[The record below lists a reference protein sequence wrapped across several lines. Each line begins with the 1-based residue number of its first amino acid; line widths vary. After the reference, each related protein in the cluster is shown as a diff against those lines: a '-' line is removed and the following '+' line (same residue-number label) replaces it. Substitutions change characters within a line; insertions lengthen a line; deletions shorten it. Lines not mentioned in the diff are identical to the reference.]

1 MFPDHAYGPAFSS
14 SKPYARAV
22 VCIGG
27 FGDSP
32 ASFSPLIKEISGGT
46 VSGGD
51 TIVLTPSTYGWHK
64 WDHFHSARTL
74 SYKDWVRDCLREL
87 RLANTLSDD
96 VTVVA
101 HSTGVLP
108 VVICLS
114 KLETAGAD
122 RLVFTGSNLKP
133 SKSDLSSKRLLL
145 SPVGRLIR
153 FVLPVIPKK
162 LRKGPNG
169 KLRPVDTINEEYHR
183 NGFYLKAFP
192 LNAVVQMWRLQD
204 EVLSLADSSL
214 HTRVKSVYLVNG
226 ELDGSVAPLSES
238 EAVMT
243 RIAGQS
249 TSVESYELPGAG
261 HSILFEKE

>member
-1 MFPDHAYGPAFSS
+1 MRVALSSAGVVAQTILALAFLNRFRSLTQGPRSTFRRLCSLRRFDDSTDMFPDHAYGPAFSS

-32 ASFSPLIKEISGGT
+32 ASFSPLIKEISGGGT
-46 VSGGD
+46 VSGGG
-51 TIVLTPSTYGWHK
+51 TIMLTPSTYGWHK

-108 VVICLS
+108 VVFCLS

-192 LNAVVQMWRLQD
+192 LNAGEERQD
-204 EVLSLADSSL
+204 GAPCF
-214 HTRVKSVYLVNG
+214 
-226 ELDGSVAPLSES
+226 APLP
-238 EAVMT
+238 T
-243 RIAGQS
+243 
-249 TSVESYELPGAG
+249 P
-261 HSILFEKE
+261 